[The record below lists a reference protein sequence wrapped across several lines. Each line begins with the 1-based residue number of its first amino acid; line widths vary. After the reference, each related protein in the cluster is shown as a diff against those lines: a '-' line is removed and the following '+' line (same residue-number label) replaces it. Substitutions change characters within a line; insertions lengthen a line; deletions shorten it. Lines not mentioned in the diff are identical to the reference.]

1 MRRPAGLT
9 RYALRRLLQAVPLL
23 LAAASVVFL
32 LLHLAPG
39 DPAAAYLHPD
49 IPAEV
54 ARQVR
59 RDLGLGRPLHEQY
72 LSWLGALLRGDL
84 GYSVSQG
91 QPVARAIGGALP
103 NTLLLGGAALLIS
116 FSVGAPVGLYQ
127 GTRAGAVADRALST
141 VTLVAYSVPGFWV
154 ALLLLLVFSSGP
166 VRELVPLPL
175 TGTTAV
181 GHDLLGLGARIADR
195 LRHLVLP
202 AAALAVAP
210 TAAVVRHARSAA
222 LEARDSDHV
231 RAARGRGLSEW
242 AVAWRHV
249 VQNALLPLTSLLGL
263 YVPRFL
269 GGAVVLEFIFSWSG
283 MGRLLYRGVLAR
295 DYPLVLAATL
305 LFAVLVVAGNLLADL
320 LYAAADPRVRY
331 GGRRG

>member
-1 MRRPAGLT
+1 MSRAAGLA
-9 RYALRRLLQAVPLL
+9 RYALRRLLQAAPLL
-23 LAAASVVFL
+23 LAAASVVFV

-49 IPAEV
+49 VPAEV

-72 LSWLGALLRGDL
+72 VAWLGALLRGDL

-91 QPVARAIGGALP
+91 QPVARAVARALP
-103 NTLLLGGAALLIS
+103 STLLLGGAALLIS

-127 GTRAGAVADRALST
+127 GTRAGTGVDRALGT
-141 VTLVAYSVPGFWV
+141 ATLVAYSVPGFWV
-154 ALLLLLVFSSGP
+154 ALLLLLVFSAEP
-166 VRELVPLPL
+166 VRGLLPLPL

-181 GHDLLGLGARIADR
+181 GHDLLGPGGRIADR

-222 LEARDSDHV
+222 LEARDADHV

-242 AVAWRHV
+242 AVARRHV
-249 VQNALLPLTSLLGL
+249 VRNALLPLASLLGL
-263 YVPRFL
+263 YVPRLL
-269 GGAVVLEFIFSWSG
+269 GGAVVLEFIFSRAG
-283 MGRLLYRGVLAR
+283 MGRLLYQGVLAR

-305 LFAVLVVAGNLLADL
+305 LFAVLVVAGNLAADL

-331 GGRRG
+331 GGRGG